1 MFRESKKGYIGN
13 KMSVRAGMAYTGGQK
28 PISKW
33 TKSAIIEACEQ
44 YLEEHESKITI
55 EEIKKLSVATLKQ
68 EFLTNTSWHHTG
80 ALYNATN
87 FYGINEIAF
96 MFNYSFYKKIND
108 ELKNKAQAKKQAK
121 EENEYYQEQLD
132 AKRLKKECK
141 ELLSY
146 TKYKTVTGL
155 LNAIQFGRITIE
167 EVREMK
173 SAKDLAEKKRLVE
186 IWARDKHMPGLN
198 RYGFETVEQATEWL
212 ESVK

>member
-1 MFRESKKGYIGN
+1 MFREGKKGYIG
-13 KMSVRAGMAYTGGQK
+13 KSMSVRASRAYTSGQM
-28 PISKW
+28 PLSKW
-33 TKSAIIEACEQ
+33 TKAAIIEACAE
-44 YLEEHESKITI
+44 YLETHESKITI
-55 EEIKKLSVATLKQ
+55 DEIKKLSVATLKQ
-68 EFLTNTSWHHTG
+68 EFLSNSSWHHTG

-87 FYGINEIAF
+87 FYKINEIAF
-96 MFNYSFYKKIND
+96 DFDYEFYKKINE

-121 EENEYYQEQLD
+121 KEDEYYQEQLD

-173 SAKDLAEKKRLVE
+173 NNKDLAEKKRLVE
-186 IWARDKHMPGLN
+186 IWVRDKHMAGLN
-198 RYGFETVEQATEWL
+198 RYGFETVKQANEWL